1 MPRYLVVIPTYN
13 EAENLPDLVR
23 DIFSLDLEEVGVLIV
38 DDASPDGTGQV
49 AERLA
54 AQYPGRMD
62 ILHRKRKDG
71 LGTAYLQG
79 FRYGLDSD
87 ARIIIQMDADFSHP
101 ASQITQFLKLIE
113 TNDVVIGSRYVP
125 GGTVYSN
132 RAVTRRFLSWLSN
145 SLMARLILGGRIKD
159 ATSGFR
165 CWRSDALR
173 AIGLERIRSK
183 GYIFQV
189 EMCRAAQKRGLR
201 IVETPIYFGVRRC
214 GKSKM
219 CFDIQLEAV
228 IWFFRQL
235 FRPSD

>member
-1 MPRYLVVIPTYN
+1 MHRYLVVIPTYN

-23 DIFSLDLEEVGVLIV
+23 DIFSLDLDSVGILIV
-38 DDASPDGTGQV
+38 DDASPDGTGHV
-49 AERLA
+49 AEQLA
-54 AQYPGRMD
+54 AQYPGRID
-62 ILHRKRKDG
+62 ILHRKKKDG
-71 LGTAYLQG
+71 LGTAYLEG
-79 FRYGLDSD
+79 FRYGIDHG

-101 ASQITQFLKLIE
+101 AGELTEFVQLIE

-125 GGTVYSN
+125 GGRVYSN
-132 RAVTRRFLSWLSN
+132 RAMTRRFLSWLAN
-145 SLMARLILGGRIKD
+145 SLMARLILKGGIKD

-165 CWRSDALR
+165 CWRSNALE
-173 AIGLERIRSK
+173 AIDLDRIRSK

-228 IWFFRQL
+228 IWFLRQL
-235 FRPSD
+235 FRPPH